1 VNLLVLQGGGPTPVV
16 NASLFGVVDE
26 ARRSKEF
33 GRALGARVG
42 FEGAIRGDVF
52 DFASVSDIDLQRLK
66 LSPGAALKSTRHK
79 LSGPDIAS
87 ILTQLTRLDVGA
99 LLVIGGNGTL
109 RGADLISHAAAA
121 ADGKLRVIGVPKTID
136 NDIPGTD
143 RCPGF
148 ASAAR
153 HAAQAV
159 RDLGMDVRTL
169 PQPVSIF
176 ETMGR
181 TAGWIAGATILGKLD
196 ADHAPHLIYLPE
208 TPFDTE
214 KFLADVDRVVR
225 RFGWCVAVV
234 NEGIRTVTGAP
245 VYEVADATQRDALG
259 RAMPGGVAVHLA
271 DVVTRNLKIRC
282 RWEKPGLTG
291 RASMLHVAPQD
302 LIDAETVGRAGV
314 RAAIEGHRGVMVA
327 LTPLGSAQPTKL
339 VRLAAH
345 AGGERVVPRD
355 WLDAQ
360 SDTAVAQPFV
370 GYVKPLVGELTA
382 YPPPLV

>member
-1 VNLLVLQGGGPTPVV
+1 MNVLVLQGGGPTPVV
-16 NASLFGVVDE
+16 NTSLFGVVDE
-26 ARRSKEF
+26 ARRSGEF
-33 GRALGARVG
+33 ARVLGARRG
-42 FEGAIRGDVF
+42 FEGLIRNDVL
-52 DFASVSDIDLQRLK
+52 DFATVSDADLQQQRQ
-66 LSPGAALKSTRHK
+66 SPGASLGSTRHK
-79 LSGPDIAS
+79 LSDADITT
-87 ILTQLTRLDVGA
+87 ILDRLDAHDIGA

-109 RGADLISHAAAA
+109 RGADLISRAANS
-121 ADGKLRVIGVPKTID
+121 KLRVIGVPKTID

-153 HAAQAV
+153 HAAQQV

-181 TAGWIAGATILGKLD
+181 TTGWLAGSTILGKLD

-208 TPFDTE
+208 TPFEVE
-214 KFLADVDRVVR
+214 KFVADVDRVVKR
-225 RFGWCVAVV
+225 LGWCVAVV
-234 NEGIRTVTGAP
+234 NEGIRTASGAP
-245 VYEVADATQRDALG
+245 VYEVADASQRDALG

-271 DVVTRNLKIRC
+271 NVATRQLKIRC

-302 LIDAETVGRAGV
+302 LIDAEVVGRAGV
-314 RAAIEGHRGVMVA
+314 RAAIEGRRGVMVA
-327 LTPLGSAQPTKL
+327 LTPLGSPQPTNF
-339 VRLAAH
+339 VPLADH
-345 AGGERVVPRD
+345 AGGERVIPRD

-360 SDTAVAQPFV
+360 SDTAVARPFID
-370 GYVKPLVGELTA
+370 YVRPLIGDLAEYA
-382 YPPPLV
+382 IPL